1 LFFFADTE
9 KSLIFAAMKQIISTI
24 LLIVLAMGARA
35 QEVVRLLEPAYADS
49 AAVYRQSVYV
59 PQKWEKC
66 RVVLSI
72 ERPLGATLVRVNGIE
87 AGGDTSMVEPHVVDV
102 TRMIAAG
109 QRNTVEISVAGHDSR
124 GIIGSVELRAQPR
137 NLYINKVTLNPKPYS
152 ATVGVDLDLRGQSP
166 DFSFYGIQIMVQNEN
181 RDSAAIFVAN
191 EDIWANRME
200 VDMAVPEQDRFWDEF
215 RPNVYRM
222 GLSIGKDYQELTFG
236 MREVGVVG
244 GRLHI
249 NRRPAY
255 LRGVL
260 MDDYFPMW
268 GRMPADAAT
277 WEKIF
282 RRLEALGIN
291 YVRFRGF
298 CPVDAAFQ
306 AADKVGMYLQPEAK
320 SKSELERITA
330 VYGRHPS
337 LVLVRFNDADYVWN
351 DQKLTYVV
359 LNQKVIYG
367 RDLLTYKL
375 GVEHRLLNDTLG
387 HYLLGGMCDRD
398 GDFSGVLHARWGDG
412 QDDLSAK
419 DFTQFCR
426 QIVPLARISK
436 TSYTLSDTLHVP
448 VSAYNAMYGFLQG
461 VRVAYYLHTDSGK
474 VVAGGLVSSGNIPLA
489 SNTDLGEVVFPLDS
503 LKHPCQLTLTLVV
516 GNTMVRNH
524 WDFEVA
530 DSVR

>member
-1 LFFFADTE
+1 
-9 KSLIFAAMKQIISTI
+9 MKQIISTI
-24 LLIVLAMGARA
+24 LLIAMAMGAKA
-35 QEVVRLLEPAYADS
+35 QDVVRMLEPAYADS

-59 PQKWEKC
+59 PQKWEKR
-66 RVVLSI
+66 RVVLFI
-72 ERPLGATLVRVNGIE
+72 ERPLGATSVRVNGTE
-87 AGGDTSMVEPHVVDV
+87 AGGDTSMVAPHEVDV
-102 TRMIAAG
+102 TRMIVAG
-109 QRNTVEISVAGHDSR
+109 ERNFVEISVAGHDSR
-124 GIIGSVELRAQPR
+124 GILGAVELRSQPR
-137 NLYINKVTLNPKPYS
+137 RLYIKDVTMNPRPYKGYVKLNVNY
-152 ATVGVDLDLRGQSP
+152 GGNSP
-166 DFSFYGIQIMVQNEN
+166 DYSYYMLDVLVQKEGSDTSNVYVN
-181 RDSAAIFVAN
+181 SWFLGGD
-191 EDIWANRME
+191 RME
-200 VDMAVPEQDRFWDEF
+200 MDMPVPDKDRLWDEF
-215 RPNVYRM
+215 RPTVYRM
-222 GLSIGKDYQELTFG
+222 GLSVADDYKELTFG
-236 MREVGVVG
+236 MREVGVVD

-260 MDDYFPMW
+260 MDNYFPMW
-268 GRMPADAAT
+268 GRMPTDVNT

-282 RRLEALGIN
+282 RRLEALAIN

-320 SKSELERITA
+320 SKRELERITD

-337 LVLVRFNDADYVWN
+337 LVLLRFNDADYVWN
-351 DQKLTYVV
+351 DNKLTYVV

-375 GVEHRLLNDTLG
+375 GVEQRLLNDTLG

-412 QDDLSAK
+412 KDDLDAK

-436 TSYTLSDTLHVP
+436 TSYTLSDTLRVP
-448 VSAYNAMYGFLQG
+448 VVAYNAMYGFLQG
-461 VRVAYYLHTDSGK
+461 ARITYFLHTDYNK
-474 VVAGGLVSSGNIPLA
+474 VIAGGLVSSGKIPLA
-489 SNTDLGEVVFPLDS
+489 SQTDMGEVVFPLDS
-503 LKHPCQLTLTLVV
+503 LKHPCKLTLTLVV

-524 WDFEVA
+524 WDFEVT
-530 DSVR
+530 DSVK

>member
-1 LFFFADTE
+1 
-9 KSLIFAAMKQIISTI
+9 
-24 LLIVLAMGARA
+24 
-35 QEVVRLLEPAYADS
+35 
-49 AAVYRQSVYV
+49 
-59 PQKWEKC
+59 
-66 RVVLSI
+66 
-72 ERPLGATLVRVNGIE
+72 
-87 AGGDTSMVEPHVVDV
+87 
-102 TRMIAAG
+102 
-109 QRNTVEISVAGHDSR
+109 
-124 GIIGSVELRAQPR
+124 
-137 NLYINKVTLNPKPYS
+137 
-152 ATVGVDLDLRGQSP
+152 
-166 DFSFYGIQIMVQNEN
+166 
-181 RDSAAIFVAN
+181 
-191 EDIWANRME
+191 
-200 VDMAVPEQDRFWDEF
+200 
-215 RPNVYRM
+215 
-222 GLSIGKDYQELTFG
+222 
-236 MREVGVVG
+236 
-244 GRLHI
+244 
-249 NRRPAY
+249 
-255 LRGVL
+255 
-260 MDDYFPMW
+260 
-268 GRMPADAAT
+268 
-277 WEKIF
+277 
-282 RRLEALGIN
+282 
-291 YVRFRGF
+291 
-298 CPVDAAFQ
+298 
-306 AADKVGMYLQPEAK
+306 MYLQPEAK
-320 SKSELERITA
+320 SKRELERITA

-351 DQKLTYVV
+351 DQKLTYVM

-461 VRVAYYLHTDSGK
+461 VRVTYFLHTDYGK
-474 VVAGGLVSSGNIPLA
+474 VVAGGLVASGKIPLA